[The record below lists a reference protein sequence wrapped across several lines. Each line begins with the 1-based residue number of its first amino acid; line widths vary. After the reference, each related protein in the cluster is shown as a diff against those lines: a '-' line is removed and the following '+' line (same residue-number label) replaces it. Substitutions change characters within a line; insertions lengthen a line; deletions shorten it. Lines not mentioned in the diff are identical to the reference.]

1 MSTQPTRPA
10 PTLARRGFSDTRR
23 AELLLADPAL
33 EPLTGARE
41 DLLAA
46 LARAADPDAALLG
59 LVRLLEAA
67 QPGERTRAD
76 GSALVTALIEDAGAR
91 ARIIGALGV
100 STALIDHL
108 VAHPEQWRDAV
119 AAREMDPE
127 ERTDALLAEIAEP
140 AGLEPQDALRVAY
153 RRQLLGIAVRD
164 VTSANPVEGL
174 PETAAAL
181 ADLAGSALEGAVRI
195 AIDEQGEAGQT
206 CRFAVIGMGKAGGR
220 ELNYISD
227 VDVIFVAE
235 PAPGA
240 DEDDALDVAMKIA
253 TRMMHAC
260 SDATA
265 HGSLWPVDA
274 ALRPEG
280 KQGPLVRTVASHRA
294 YYERWAKTWEF
305 QALLKSRH
313 LAGDA
318 ALGAE
323 YLDAVRPF
331 VWEAASREA
340 FVDDVQT
347 MRRRVEEHIPSAEAA
362 RQLKLGPGGL
372 RDVEFSVQLLQLVHG
387 RTDETLRSGTTL
399 DALAALSKGGY
410 VGREDAAVLGEAYRV
425 LRTLEH
431 RIQLHRL
438 RRTHLMPTSEDD
450 LRRLGRAMRLWDQP
464 DKAVTSLRTSRAREV
479 RRLHQRLFYRP
490 LLSAVAGLSPDETRL
505 TPDAARTR
513 LSALG
518 YRDPAGAL
526 RHLEVLTEGMSRTA
540 AIQRQLLPVMLEWF
554 AEMADPDAGL
564 LAFRK
569 VSERLGTTHW
579 YLRLLRDEGRAAQI
593 LAHTLGASRFAGDLL
608 LASPEAVQMLGDT
621 DGLRPRTREDLLRRM
636 LAAARRRDD
645 AETAVAAIR
654 AIRRAEIFRIAV
666 ADLQD
671 KISLD
676 EVGQALTGLSEAT
689 IQASLEVVTRAVEAD
704 LGRDLGTDMI
714 IVGMG
719 RLGGSEMGYSSDADV
734 LYVHDPHE
742 AVEDQAAQEAALA
755 VVGELRRL
763 LGAPGSDPPLGL
775 DADLRPEGKSGPMV
789 RSLASYASYYERW
802 AQTWES
808 QALLRARVIAGSEEL
823 GERFT
828 ALIDPI
834 RWPQAGINDQQVRE
848 VRRLK
853 ARMEA
858 ERLPRG
864 ADRKAHFKL
873 GMGGLSDVEWTIQLL
888 QLQHG
893 YEHEGLRTTRTLPAL
908 AAAVEAGLVD
918 DEDARSLRE
927 AWSMGS
933 LLRNAGM
940 LFRGRPVDSV
950 PSNLR
955 EADGVGRI
963 VGMAPQSGLALAE
976 SYRRTARHARHVVGR
991 IFYAEE

>member
-1 MSTQPTRPA
+1 MTPPARPG
-10 PTLARRGFSDTRR
+10 PSISRRGFDDTRR
-23 AELLLADPAL
+23 AESLLADPAL
-33 EPLTGARE
+33 APLAEVRD
-41 DLLAA
+41 DLVAA
-46 LARAADPDAALLG
+46 LTRAADPDSALLG
-59 LVRLLEAA
+59 LVRVVEAA
-67 QPGERTRAD
+67 GDEVE
-76 GSALVTALIEDAGAR
+76 ALLAALRDDAAAR
-91 ARIIGALGV
+91 ARIIGAMGV
-100 STALIDHL
+100 STALVDHL

-119 AAREMDPE
+119 DAREMTPE
-127 ERTDALLAEIAEP
+127 ERTEALLAEIA
-140 AGLEPQDALRVAY
+140 GVGDLEPQDALRVGY
-153 RRQLLGIAVRD
+153 RRQLLGIAARD
-164 VTSANPVEGL
+164 TTAEDPVEFL
-174 PETAAAL
+174 PQVGRAL

-195 AIDEQGEAGQT
+195 AIDELGDEGQT

-220 ELNYISD
+220 ELNYVSD

-235 PAPGA
+235 PVEGA
-240 DEDDALDVAMKIA
+240 DEAAALDVATRVA

-265 HGSLWPVDA
+265 HGSLWPVDP

-305 QALLKSRH
+305 QALLKARH

-318 ALGAE
+318 TLGAE
-323 YLDAVRPF
+323 YLAAVRPM
-331 VWEAASREA
+331 VWEAASRED
-340 FVDDVQT
+340 FVDDVQA
-347 MRRRVEEHIPSAEAA
+347 MRRRVEEHIPAAEAS

-387 RTDETLRSGTTL
+387 RTDESLHSGTTL
-399 DALAALSKGGY
+399 DALAALSAGGY
-410 VGREDAAVLGEAYRV
+410 VGRADTAVLADAYKV

-438 RRTHLMPTSEDD
+438 RRTHLMPTAEAD
-450 LRRLGRAMRLWDQP
+450 LRRLGRALHLWDQP
-464 DKAVTSLRTSRAREV
+464 DKQVVRLRTEHSREV

-490 LLSAVAGLSPDETRL
+490 LLSAVAKLSPDEARL
-505 TPDAARTR
+505 TPDAARAR

-526 RHLEVLTEGMSRTA
+526 RHLEALTDGVNRTA

-569 VSERLGTTHW
+569 VSEELGTTHW
-579 YLRLLRDEGRAAQI
+579 YLRLLRDEGEAAQI

-608 LASPEAVQMLGDT
+608 LASPEAVQMLGDP
-621 DGLRPRTREDLLRRM
+621 DGLRPREREEILKRM
-636 LAAARRRDD
+636 RAAASRRDEAD
-645 AETAVAAIR
+645 AAVASIR
-654 AIRRAEIFRIAV
+654 AIRRAEIFRVAV
-666 ADLQD
+666 ADLQGR
-671 KISLD
+671 INL
-676 EVGQALTGLSEAT
+676 EQVGDALTDISEAV
-689 IQASLEVVTRAVEAD
+689 IQASLEVVVRAVEAD
-704 LGRDLGTDMI
+704 RGAPVGTDLL

-734 LYVHDPHE
+734 LYVHEPHE
-742 AVEDQAAQEAALA
+742 GTDDQAAQEAALA

-789 RSLASYASYYERW
+789 RSLASYATYYERW
-802 AQTWES
+802 SETWEA
-808 QALLRARVIAGSEEL
+808 QALLRARPVAGDPGL

-834 RWPQAGINDQQVRE
+834 RWPAEGLDATQVRE

-873 GMGGLSDVEWTIQLL
+873 GMGGLSDVEWTVQLL
-888 QLQHG
+888 QLQHAHD
-893 YEHEGLRTTRTLPAL
+893 HEELRTTRTLPAL
-908 AAAVEAGLVD
+908 GAAVEVGLVGG
-918 DEDARSLRE
+918 EDAVVLRE
-927 AWSMGS
+927 AWSMAS

-976 SYRRTARHARHVVGR
+976 SYRRTARHARQVVDR
-991 IFYAEE
+991 IFYGEV

>member
-1 MSTQPTRPA
+1 MTPPARPG
-10 PTLARRGFSDTRR
+10 PSISRRGFDDARR
-23 AELLLADPAL
+23 AESLLADPAL
-33 EPLTGARE
+33 APLAEVRD
-41 DLLAA
+41 DLVAA
-46 LARAADPDAALLG
+46 LTRAADPDSALLG
-59 LVRLLEAA
+59 LVRVVEAA
-67 QPGERTRAD
+67 GEEVE
-76 GSALVTALIEDAGAR
+76 ALLAALRDDAAAR
-91 ARIIGALGV
+91 ARIIGAMGV
-100 STALIDHL
+100 STALVDHL

-119 AAREMDPE
+119 DAREMTPE
-127 ERTDALLAEIAEP
+127 ERTEALLAEIADP
-140 AGLEPQDALRVAY
+140 GDLEPQDALRVGY
-153 RRQLLGIAVRD
+153 RRQLLGIAARD
-164 VTSANPVEGL
+164 TTAEDPVEFL
-174 PETAAAL
+174 PQVGRAL

-195 AIDEQGEAGQT
+195 AIDELGDEGQT

-220 ELNYISD
+220 ELNYVSD

-235 PAPGA
+235 PVEGA
-240 DEDDALDVAMKIA
+240 DEAAALDVATRVA

-265 HGSLWPVDA
+265 HGSLWPVDP

-305 QALLKSRH
+305 QALLKARH

-318 ALGAE
+318 TLGAE
-323 YLDAVRPF
+323 YLAAVQPM
-331 VWEAASREA
+331 VWEAASRED
-340 FVDDVQT
+340 FVDDVQA
-347 MRRRVEEHIPSAEAA
+347 MRRRVEEHIPAAEAS

-387 RTDETLRSGTTL
+387 RTDESLHSGTTL
-399 DALAALSKGGY
+399 DALAALSAGGY
-410 VGREDAAVLGEAYRV
+410 VGRADTAVLADAYKV

-438 RRTHLMPTSEDD
+438 RRTHLMPTAEAD
-450 LRRLGRAMRLWDQP
+450 LRRLGRALHLWDQP
-464 DKAVTSLRTSRAREV
+464 DKQVVQLRTEHSREV

-490 LLSAVAGLSPDETRL
+490 LLSAVAKLSPDEARL
-505 TPDAARTR
+505 TPDAARAR

-526 RHLEVLTEGMSRTA
+526 RHLEALTDGVNRSA

-569 VSERLGTTHW
+569 VSEELGTTHW
-579 YLRLLRDEGRAAQI
+579 YLRLLRDEGEAAQI

-608 LASPEAVQMLGDT
+608 LASPEAVQMLGDP
-621 DGLRPRTREDLLRRM
+621 DGLRPREREEILKRM
-636 LAAARRRDD
+636 RAAASRRDEAD
-645 AETAVAAIR
+645 AAVASIR
-654 AIRRAEIFRIAV
+654 AIRRAEIFRVAV
-666 ADLQD
+666 ADLQGR
-671 KISLD
+671 INL
-676 EVGQALTGLSEAT
+676 EQVGDALTDISEAV
-689 IQASLEVVTRAVEAD
+689 IQASLEVVVRAVEAD
-704 LGRDLGTDMI
+704 RGAPVGTDLL

-734 LYVHDPHE
+734 LYVHEPHE
-742 AVEDQAAQEAALA
+742 GTDDQAAQEAALA

-789 RSLASYASYYERW
+789 RSLASYATYYERW
-802 AQTWES
+802 SETWEA
-808 QALLRARVIAGSEEL
+808 QALLRARPVAGDPGL

-834 RWPQAGINDQQVRE
+834 RWPAEGLDATQVRE

-873 GMGGLSDVEWTIQLL
+873 GMGGLSDVEWTVQLL
-888 QLQHG
+888 QLQHAHD
-893 YEHEGLRTTRTLPAL
+893 HEELRTTRTLPAL
-908 AAAVEAGLVD
+908 GAAVEVGLVGG
-918 DEDARSLRE
+918 EDAVVLRE
-927 AWSMGS
+927 AWSMAS

-976 SYRRTARHARHVVGR
+976 SYRRTARHARQVVDR
-991 IFYAEE
+991 IFYGEV

>member
-1 MSTQPTRPA
+1 MSTPARPGRV
-10 PTLARRGFSDTRR
+10 LARRGFSDTRR
-23 AELLLADPAL
+23 AESLLADPAL
-33 EPLTGARE
+33 EPLLDARE
-41 DLLAA
+41 ELLAA
-46 LARAADPDAALLG
+46 LARTADPDQALLA

-67 QPGERTRAD
+67 AAEREDLVA
-76 GSALVTALIEDAGAR
+76 ALSTDERAR
-91 ARIIGALGV
+91 ARVLGALGA
-100 STALIDHL
+100 STALVDHL
-108 VAHPEQWRDAV
+108 VAHPGQWRDA
-119 AAREMDPE
+119 ATAREMSPE
-127 ERTDALLAEIAEP
+127 ERTEALLAEIAEP
-140 AGLEPQDALRVAY
+140 GGLEPQDALRVGY

-164 VTSANPVEGL
+164 ITSEDPVAGL
-174 PETAAAL
+174 PATAREI

-195 AIDEQGEAGQT
+195 AVDELGEAGRS

-235 PAPGA
+235 PVEGA
-240 DEDDALDVAMKIA
+240 DEAAALEVAARIA

-260 SDATA
+260 ADATA

-280 KQGPLVRTVASHRA
+280 KQGPLVRTVGSHRA

-305 QALLKSRH
+305 QALLKARH

-323 YLDAVRPF
+323 YLDAVRPL
-331 VWEAASREA
+331 VWDAASRDD
-340 FVDDVQT
+340 FVDDVQA
-347 MRRRVEEHIPSAEAA
+347 MRRRVEDHIPAAEAA

-387 RTDETLRSGTTL
+387 RTDEGLRSGTTL
-399 DALAALSKGGY
+399 DALDALSKGGY
-410 VGREDAAVLGEAYRV
+410 IGRADAAVLGEAYRV

-431 RIQLHRL
+431 RIQLYRL
-438 RRTHLMPTSEDD
+438 RRTHLMPTSDED
-450 LRRLGRAMRLWDQP
+450 LRRLGRALRLWDQP
-464 DKAVTSLRTSRAREV
+464 EKQVVALRTGHSRDV

-490 LLSAVAGLSPDETRL
+490 LLSAVARLSPDEASL
-505 TPDAARTR
+505 TPDAARER

-526 RHLEVLTEGMSRTA
+526 RHLQVLTDGMSRTA

-569 VSERLGTTHW
+569 VSEELGTTHW
-579 YLRLLRDEGRAAQI
+579 YLRLLRDEGQAAQT

-608 LASPEAVQMLGDT
+608 LASPEAVQMLGDA
-621 DGLRPRTREDLLRRM
+621 DGLRPRAREDLLRRM
-636 LAAARRRDD
+636 RAAAGRRDD
-645 AETAVAAIR
+645 PDAAVAAIR

-671 KISLD
+671 TVSL
-676 EVGQALTGLSEAT
+676 EQVGDALTEVSEAT
-689 IQASLEVVTRAVEAD
+689 VQASLEVVVRAVEAQR
-704 LGRDLGTDMI
+704 GQELGTRML

-719 RLGGSEMGYSSDADV
+719 RLGGCEMGYSSDADV
-734 LYVHDPHE
+734 LYVHDPRE
-742 AVEDQAAQEAALA
+742 GADDQQAQEAALA
-755 VVGELRRL
+755 VVTELRRL
-763 LGAPGSDPPLGL
+763 LGAAGSDPPLGL

-789 RSLASYASYYERW
+789 RSLASYASYYARW
-802 AQTWES
+802 SQTWEA
-808 QALLRARVIAGSEEL
+808 QALLRARPVAGDPDL

-834 RWPQAGINDQQVRE
+834 RWPQGGLDPEQVRE

-873 GMGGLSDVEWTIQLL
+873 GLGGLSDVEWTVQLL
-888 QLQHG
+888 QLEHG
-893 YEHEGLRTTRTLPAL
+893 HEHEGLRTTRTLPAL
-908 AAAVEAGLVD
+908 DALVQAGHVD
-918 DEDARSLRE
+918 GEDASVLRE
-927 AWSMGS
+927 AWSMAS

-940 LFRGRPVDSV
+940 LFRGRAVDSV

-976 SYRRTARHARHVVGR
+976 SYRRTARHARQVFER
-991 IFYAEE
+991 LFYGEE

>member
-1 MSTQPTRPA
+1 MTPPARPG
-10 PTLARRGFSDTRR
+10 PSISRRGFDDTRR
-23 AELLLADPAL
+23 AESLLADPAL
-33 EPLTGARE
+33 APLAEVRD
-41 DLLAA
+41 DLVAA
-46 LARAADPDAALLG
+46 LTRAADPDSALLG
-59 LVRLLEAA
+59 LVRVVEAA
-67 QPGERTRAD
+67 GDEVE
-76 GSALVTALIEDAGAR
+76 ALLAALRDDAAAR
-91 ARIIGALGV
+91 ARIIGAMGV
-100 STALIDHL
+100 STALVDHL

-119 AAREMDPE
+119 DAREMTPE
-127 ERTDALLAEIAEP
+127 ERTEALLAEIADP
-140 AGLEPQDALRVAY
+140 GDLEPQDALRVGY
-153 RRQLLGIAVRD
+153 RRQLLGIAARD
-164 VTSANPVEGL
+164 TTAEDPVEFL
-174 PETAAAL
+174 PQVGRAL

-195 AIDEQGEAGQT
+195 AIDELGDEGQT

-220 ELNYISD
+220 ELNYVSD

-235 PAPGA
+235 PVEGA
-240 DEDDALDVAMKIA
+240 DEAAALDVATRVA

-265 HGSLWPVDA
+265 HGSLWPVDP

-305 QALLKSRH
+305 QALLKARH

-318 ALGAE
+318 TLGAE
-323 YLDAVRPF
+323 YLAALRPM
-331 VWEAASREA
+331 VWEAASRED
-340 FVDDVQT
+340 FVDDVQA
-347 MRRRVEEHIPSAEAA
+347 MRRRVEEHIPAAEAS

-387 RTDETLRSGTTL
+387 RTDESLHSGTTL
-399 DALAALSKGGY
+399 DALAALSAGGY
-410 VGREDAAVLGEAYRV
+410 VGRADTAVLADAYKV

-438 RRTHLMPTSEDD
+438 RRTHLMPTAEAD
-450 LRRLGRAMRLWDQP
+450 LRRLGRALHLWDQP
-464 DKAVTSLRTSRAREV
+464 DKQVVRLRTEHSREV

-490 LLSAVAGLSPDETRL
+490 LLSAVAKLSPDEARL
-505 TPDAARTR
+505 TPDAARAR

-526 RHLEVLTEGMSRTA
+526 RHLEALTDGVNRTA

-569 VSERLGTTHW
+569 VSEELGTTHW
-579 YLRLLRDEGRAAQI
+579 YLRLLRDEGEAAQI

-608 LASPEAVQMLGDT
+608 LSSPEAVQMLGDA
-621 DGLRPRTREDLLRRM
+621 DGLRPREREEILKRM
-636 LAAARRRDD
+636 RAAASRRDEAD
-645 AETAVAAIR
+645 AAVASIR
-654 AIRRAEIFRIAV
+654 AIRRAEIFRVAV
-666 ADLQD
+666 ADLQGR
-671 KISLD
+671 INL
-676 EVGQALTGLSEAT
+676 EQVGDALTDISEAV
-689 IQASLEVVTRAVEAD
+689 IQASLEVVVRAVEAD
-704 LGRDLGTDMI
+704 RGAPVGTDLL

-734 LYVHDPHE
+734 LYVHEPHE
-742 AVEDQAAQEAALA
+742 GTDDQAAQEAALA

-789 RSLASYASYYERW
+789 RSLASYATYYERW
-802 AQTWES
+802 SETWEA
-808 QALLRARVIAGSEEL
+808 QALLRARPVAGDPGL

-834 RWPQAGINDQQVRE
+834 RWPAEGLDATQVRE

-873 GMGGLSDVEWTIQLL
+873 GMGGLSDVEWTVQLL
-888 QLQHG
+888 QLQHAHD
-893 YEHEGLRTTRTLPAL
+893 HEELRTTRTLPAL
-908 AAAVEAGLVD
+908 GAAVEVGLVGG
-918 DEDARSLRE
+918 EDAVVLRE
-927 AWSMGS
+927 AWSMAS

-976 SYRRTARHARHVVGR
+976 SYRRTARHARQVVDR
-991 IFYAEE
+991 IFYGEV

>member
-1 MSTQPTRPA
+1 MSTSPQRTGP
-10 PTLARRGFSDTRR
+10 LARRGFSDTRR
-23 AELLLADPAL
+23 AQALLDEPVLDPL
-33 EPLTGARE
+33 GDRS
-41 DLLAA
+41 DLVAA

-59 LVRLLEAA
+59 LVRVLESAGDGAEDLL
-67 QPGERTRAD
+67 
-76 GSALVTALIEDAGAR
+76 TALRTDER
-91 ARIIGALGV
+91 ARERVIGVLGI

-119 AAREMDPE
+119 EASAMTPE
-127 ERTDALLAEIAEP
+127 ERTEALLAEVAAAE
-140 AGLEPQDALRVAY
+140 GLEPQDAMRVGY
-153 RRQLLGIAVRD
+153 RRQLLGIAACD
-164 VTSANPVEGL
+164 ITAEDPVEDL
-174 PETAAAL
+174 PITAMAL
-181 ADLAGSALEGAVRI
+181 ADLAGSALELAVKI
-195 AIDEQGEAGQT
+195 AVDELEEAGRS

-235 PAPGA
+235 PVEGVDEA
-240 DEDDALDVAMKIA
+240 DAIEVATKIA
-253 TRMMHAC
+253 TRVMHVCAD
-260 SDATA
+260 STA

-280 KQGPLVRTVASHRA
+280 KQGPLVRTVASHRT

-305 QALLKSRH
+305 QALLKARH

-318 ALGAE
+318 TLGAE
-323 YLDAVRPF
+323 YLAAVQPL
-331 VWEAASREA
+331 VWEAASRDD
-340 FVDDVQT
+340 FVDDVQA
-347 MRRRVEEHIPSAEAA
+347 MRRRVEDHIPASEAA

-372 RDVEFSVQLLQLVHG
+372 RDVEFSAQLLQLVHG
-387 RTDETLRSGTTL
+387 RTDETLHSGTTL
-399 DALAALSKGGY
+399 DALAALSAGGY
-410 VGREDAAVLGEAYRV
+410 VGREDAAVLSSAYRV

-438 RRTHLMPTSEDD
+438 RRTHLMPISEAD
-450 LRRLGRAMRLWDQP
+450 LRRLGRSMRLWDQP
-464 DKAVTSLRTSRAREV
+464 EVQVAKLRTTHAREV

-490 LLSAVAGLSPDETRL
+490 LLSAVAKLSPDEASL
-505 TPDAARTR
+505 TPEAARAR
-513 LSALG
+513 LAALG

-526 RHLEVLTEGMSRTA
+526 RHLQVLTEGVSRRA
-540 AIQRQLLPVMLEWF
+540 AIQKQLLPVMLEWF

-569 VSERLGTTHW
+569 VSDELGSTHW
-579 YLRLLRDEGRAAQI
+579 YLRLLRDEGRAAQV
-593 LAHTLGASRFAGDLL
+593 LAHTLGASRFAGALL

-621 DGLRPRTREDLLRRM
+621 DGLRPRTREEMLRRM
-636 LAAARRRDD
+636 RSAAGRRDTPE
-645 AETAVAAIR
+645 AAVASIR
-654 AIRRAEIFRIAV
+654 AIRRAEIFRVAV

-671 KISLD
+671 KVDLES
-676 EVGQALTGLSEAT
+676 VGLALTEVSEAT
-689 IQASLEVVTRAVEAD
+689 IQAALEVTIEHVEQQR
-704 LGRDLGTDMI
+704 GGPLGTEVV

-719 RLGGSEMGYSSDADV
+719 RLGGSEVGYSSDADV

-742 AVEDQAAQEAALA
+742 GVEEQVAQEAALS
-755 VVGELRRL
+755 VVTELRRL
-763 LGAPGSDPPLGL
+763 LGGAGSDPPLGL

-789 RSLASYASYYERW
+789 RSLDSYAAYYERW
-802 AQTWES
+802 SQTWEA
-808 QALLRARVIAGSEEL
+808 QALLRARVVAGDEGL
-823 GERFT
+823 AERFT

-834 RWPQAGINDQQVRE
+834 RWPEGGLDIQAVRE

-864 ADRKAHFKL
+864 ADRRAHFKL
-873 GMGGLSDVEWTIQLL
+873 GMGGLSDVEWSIQLI
-888 QLQHG
+888 QLQHAHD
-893 YEHEGLRTTRTLPAL
+893 HEGLRTTRTLEAMT
-908 AAAVEAGLVD
+908 AAVEAGLLD
-918 DEDARSLRE
+918 AEDEEVLRE
-927 AWSMGS
+927 AWSMAS

-963 VGMAPQSGLALAE
+963 VGMEPQSGLALAE
-976 SYRRTARHARHVVGR
+976 SYRRTARHARHVVDR
-991 IFYAEE
+991 VFYGE

>member
-1 MSTQPTRPA
+1 MSPPTRPL
-10 PTLARRGFSDTRR
+10 PTLARRGFSDPRR
-23 AELLLADPAL
+23 AESLLADPAL
-33 EPLTGARE
+33 EPLADVRE
-41 DLLAA
+41 LILAA
-46 LARAADPDAALLG
+46 LAKSADPDQALLG
-59 LVRLLEAA
+59 LVRLLEVSDSDDLVAA
-67 QPGERTRAD
+67 LRTD
-76 GSALVTALIEDAGAR
+76 DAAR
-91 ARIIGALGV
+91 ARMVGGLGI
-100 STALIDHL
+100 STALVDHL

-119 AAREMDPE
+119 EAREMSPE
-127 ERTDALLAEIAEP
+127 ERTDALLGEIADH
-140 AGLEPQDALRVAY
+140 GDLEPQDALRVGY
-153 RRQLLGIAVRD
+153 RRQLLGIVARD
-164 VTSANPVEGL
+164 VTSEDPV
-174 PETAAAL
+174 AAL
-181 ADLAGSALEGAVRI
+181 PDIARAIADLAGSALEGAVRI
-195 AIDEQGEAGQT
+195 AIDELGEEGQS

-235 PAPGA
+235 PVEGV
-240 DEDDALDVAMKIA
+240 DETAALEVATKIA
-253 TRMMHAC
+253 TRTMHAC
-260 SDATA
+260 ADATA

-305 QALLKSRH
+305 QALLKGRH

-318 ALGAE
+318 GLGAE
-323 YLDAVRPF
+323 YLGAMQPM
-331 VWEAASREA
+331 VWEAASRED
-340 FVDDVQT
+340 FVDDVQA
-347 MRRRVEEHIPSAEAA
+347 MRRRVEQHIPPAEAA

-399 DALAALSKGGY
+399 DALAALSTGGY
-410 VGREDAAVLGEAYRV
+410 IGRADAAVLEEAYRI

-438 RRTHLMPTSEDD
+438 RRTHLMPTSEED
-450 LRRLGRAMRLWDQP
+450 LRRLGRSMRLWDQP
-464 DKAVTSLRTSRAREV
+464 DKQVVTLRTGHSREV

-490 LLSAVAGLSPDETRL
+490 LLSAVARLSPDEASL
-505 TPDAARTR
+505 TPDAARER

-526 RHLEVLTEGMSRTA
+526 RHLEVLMGGVSRAA
-540 AIQRQLLPVMLEWF
+540 AIQKQLLPVMLEWF

-569 VSERLGTTHW
+569 VSEALGTTHW
-579 YLRLLRDEGRAAQI
+579 YLRLLRDEGQAAQT
-593 LAHTLGASRFAGDLL
+593 LAHTLGASRFAGELL
-608 LASPEAVQMLGDT
+608 LASPEAVQMLGEG
-621 DGLRPRTREDLLRRM
+621 DGLRPRTHQELLRRM
-636 LAAARRRDD
+636 RSAAGRREDPE
-645 AETAVAAIR
+645 AAVAAIR
-654 AIRRAEIFRIAV
+654 AIRRAEIFRVAV
-666 ADLQD
+666 ADLED
-671 KISLD
+671 KLTLD
-676 EVGQALTGLSEAT
+676 EVGEALTEVSDAT
-689 IQASLEVVTRAVEAD
+689 IEVALEVVIRKIEAD
-704 LGRDLGTDMI
+704 RGAPLGTSML

-719 RLGGSEMGYSSDADV
+719 RLGGREVGYSSDADV

-742 AVEDQAAQEAALA
+742 GADEQAAQEAALA

-763 LGAPGSDPPLGL
+763 IGAAGSDPPLGL

-789 RSLASYASYYERW
+789 RSLASYTSYYARW
-802 AQTWES
+802 SQTWEA
-808 QALLRARVIAGSEEL
+808 QALLRARPVAGDPDL
-823 GERFT
+823 AERFT

-834 RWPQAGINDQQVRE
+834 RWSSTGLDPQQVRE

-864 ADRKAHFKL
+864 ADRRAHFKL

-888 QLQHG
+888 QM
-893 YEHEGLRTTRTLPAL
+893 EHAHEHADLRTTRTLPAL
-908 AAAVEAGLVD
+908 AAAVELGLVD
-918 DEDARSLRE
+918 VEDATVLRE
-927 AWSMGS
+927 AWSMAS

-963 VGMAPQSGLALAE
+963 VGMEPRSGLALAE
-976 SYRRTARHARHVVGR
+976 SYRRTARRARHVVDR
-991 IFYAEE
+991 IFYGEA

>member
-1 MSTQPTRPA
+1 MTPPARPG
-10 PTLARRGFSDTRR
+10 PSISRRGFDDTRR
-23 AELLLADPAL
+23 AESLLADPAL
-33 EPLTGARE
+33 APLAEVRD
-41 DLLAA
+41 DLVAA
-46 LARAADPDAALLG
+46 LTRAADPDSALLG
-59 LVRLLEAA
+59 LVRVVEAA
-67 QPGERTRAD
+67 GDEVE
-76 GSALVTALIEDAGAR
+76 ALLAALRDDAAAR
-91 ARIIGALGV
+91 ARIIGAMGV
-100 STALIDHL
+100 STALVDHL

-119 AAREMDPE
+119 DAREMTPE
-127 ERTDALLAEIAEP
+127 ERTEALLAEIADP
-140 AGLEPQDALRVAY
+140 GDLEPQDALRVGY
-153 RRQLLGIAVRD
+153 RRQLLGIAARD
-164 VTSANPVEGL
+164 TTAEDPVEFL
-174 PETAAAL
+174 PQVGRAL

-195 AIDEQGEAGQT
+195 AIDELGDEGQT

-220 ELNYISD
+220 ELNYVSD

-235 PAPGA
+235 PVEGA
-240 DEDDALDVAMKIA
+240 DEAAALDVATRVA

-265 HGSLWPVDA
+265 HGSLWPVDP

-305 QALLKSRH
+305 QALLKARH

-318 ALGAE
+318 TLGAE
-323 YLDAVRPF
+323 YLAAVRPM
-331 VWEAASREA
+331 VWEAASRED
-340 FVDDVQT
+340 FVDDVQA
-347 MRRRVEEHIPSAEAA
+347 MRRRVEEHIPAAEAS

-387 RTDETLRSGTTL
+387 RTDESLHSGTTL
-399 DALAALSKGGY
+399 DALAALSAGGY
-410 VGREDAAVLGEAYRV
+410 VGRADTAVLADAYKV

-438 RRTHLMPTSEDD
+438 RRTHLMPTAEAD
-450 LRRLGRAMRLWDQP
+450 LRRLGRALHLWDQP
-464 DKAVTSLRTSRAREV
+464 DKQVVRLRTEHSREV

-490 LLSAVAGLSPDETRL
+490 LLSAVAKLSPDEARL
-505 TPDAARTR
+505 TPDAARAR

-526 RHLEVLTEGMSRTA
+526 RHLEALTDGVNRTA

-569 VSERLGTTHW
+569 VSEELGTTHW
-579 YLRLLRDEGRAAQI
+579 YLRLLRDEGEAAQI

-608 LASPEAVQMLGDT
+608 LASPEAVQMLGDP
-621 DGLRPRTREDLLRRM
+621 DGLRPREREEILKRM
-636 LAAARRRDD
+636 RAAASRRDEAD
-645 AETAVAAIR
+645 AAVASIR
-654 AIRRAEIFRIAV
+654 AIRRAEIFRVAV
-666 ADLQD
+666 ADLQGR
-671 KISLD
+671 INL
-676 EVGQALTGLSEAT
+676 EQVGDALTDISEAV
-689 IQASLEVVTRAVEAD
+689 IQASLEVVVRAVEAD
-704 LGRDLGTDMI
+704 RGAPVGTDLL

-734 LYVHDPHE
+734 LYVHEPHE
-742 AVEDQAAQEAALA
+742 GTDDQAAQEAALA

-789 RSLASYASYYERW
+789 RSLASYATYYERW
-802 AQTWES
+802 SETWEA
-808 QALLRARVIAGSEEL
+808 QALLRARPVAGDPGL

-834 RWPQAGINDQQVRE
+834 RWPAEGLDATQVRE

-873 GMGGLSDVEWTIQLL
+873 GMGGLSDVEWTVQLL
-888 QLQHG
+888 QL
-893 YEHEGLRTTRTLPAL
+893 EHAHDHEELRTTRTLPAL
-908 AAAVEAGLVD
+908 GAAVEAGLVGG
-918 DEDARSLRE
+918 EDAVVLRE
-927 AWSMGS
+927 AWSMAS

-976 SYRRTARHARHVVGR
+976 SYRRTARHARQVVDR
-991 IFYAEE
+991 IFYGEV

>member
-1 MSTQPTRPA
+1 MTPPARPG
-10 PTLARRGFSDTRR
+10 PSISRRGFDDTRR
-23 AELLLADPAL
+23 AESLLADPAL
-33 EPLTGARE
+33 APLAEVRD
-41 DLLAA
+41 DLVAA
-46 LARAADPDAALLG
+46 LTRAADPDSALLG
-59 LVRLLEAA
+59 LVRVVEAA
-67 QPGERTRAD
+67 GEEVE
-76 GSALVTALIEDAGAR
+76 ALLAALRDDAAAR
-91 ARIIGALGV
+91 ARIIGAMGV
-100 STALIDHL
+100 STALVDHL

-119 AAREMDPE
+119 DAREMTPE
-127 ERTDALLAEIAEP
+127 ERTEALLVEIADP
-140 AGLEPQDALRVAY
+140 GDLEPQDALRVGY
-153 RRQLLGIAVRD
+153 RRQLLGIAARD
-164 VTSANPVEGL
+164 TTADDPVEFL
-174 PETAAAL
+174 PQVGRAL

-195 AIDEQGEAGQT
+195 AIDELGDEGQT

-220 ELNYISD
+220 ELNYVSD

-235 PAPGA
+235 PVEGA
-240 DEDDALDVAMKIA
+240 DEAAALDVATRVA

-265 HGSLWPVDA
+265 HGSLWPVDP

-305 QALLKSRH
+305 QALLKARH

-318 ALGAE
+318 TLGAE
-323 YLDAVRPF
+323 YLAAVQPM
-331 VWEAASREA
+331 VWEAASRED
-340 FVDDVQT
+340 FVDDVQA
-347 MRRRVEEHIPSAEAA
+347 MRRRVEEHIPAAEAS

-387 RTDETLRSGTTL
+387 RTDESLHSGTTL
-399 DALAALSKGGY
+399 DALAALSAGGY
-410 VGREDAAVLGEAYRV
+410 VGRADTAVLADAYKV

-438 RRTHLMPTSEDD
+438 RRTHLMPTAEAD
-450 LRRLGRAMRLWDQP
+450 LRRLGRALHLWDQP
-464 DKAVTSLRTSRAREV
+464 DKQVVQLRTEHSREV

-490 LLSAVAGLSPDETRL
+490 LLSAVAKLSPDEARL
-505 TPDAARTR
+505 TPDAARAR

-526 RHLEVLTEGMSRTA
+526 RHLEALTDGVNRTA

-569 VSERLGTTHW
+569 VSEELGTTHW
-579 YLRLLRDEGRAAQI
+579 YLRLLRDEGEAAQI

-608 LASPEAVQMLGDT
+608 LASPEAVQMLGDP
-621 DGLRPRTREDLLRRM
+621 DGLRPREREEILKRM
-636 LAAARRRDD
+636 RAAASRRDEAD
-645 AETAVAAIR
+645 AAVASIR
-654 AIRRAEIFRIAV
+654 AIRRAEIFRVAV
-666 ADLQD
+666 ADLQGR
-671 KISLD
+671 INL
-676 EVGQALTGLSEAT
+676 EQVGDALTDISEAV
-689 IQASLEVVTRAVEAD
+689 IQASLEVVVRAVEAD
-704 LGRDLGTDMI
+704 RGAPVGTDLL

-734 LYVHDPHE
+734 LYVHEPHE
-742 AVEDQAAQEAALA
+742 GTDDQAAQEAALA

-789 RSLASYASYYERW
+789 RSLASYATYYERW
-802 AQTWES
+802 SETWEA
-808 QALLRARVIAGSEEL
+808 QALLRARPVAGDPGL

-834 RWPQAGINDQQVRE
+834 RWPAEGLDATQVRE

-873 GMGGLSDVEWTIQLL
+873 GMGGLSDVEWTVQLL
-888 QLQHG
+888 QLQHAHD
-893 YEHEGLRTTRTLPAL
+893 HEELRTTRTLPAL
-908 AAAVEAGLVD
+908 GAAVEVGLVGG
-918 DEDARSLRE
+918 EDAVVLRE
-927 AWSMGS
+927 AWSMAS

-976 SYRRTARHARHVVGR
+976 SYRRTARHARQVVDR
-991 IFYAEE
+991 IFYGEV

>member
-1 MSTQPTRPA
+1 MTPPARPG
-10 PTLARRGFSDTRR
+10 PSISRRGFDDARR
-23 AELLLADPAL
+23 AESLLADPAL
-33 EPLTGARE
+33 APLAEVRD
-41 DLLAA
+41 DLVAA
-46 LARAADPDAALLG
+46 LTRAADPDSALLG
-59 LVRLLEAA
+59 LVRVVEAA
-67 QPGERTRAD
+67 GDEVE
-76 GSALVTALIEDAGAR
+76 ALLAALRDDAAAR
-91 ARIIGALGV
+91 ARIIGAMGV
-100 STALIDHL
+100 STALVDHL

-119 AAREMDPE
+119 DAREMTPE
-127 ERTDALLAEIAEP
+127 ERTEALLAEIADP
-140 AGLEPQDALRVAY
+140 GDLEPQDALRVGY
-153 RRQLLGIAVRD
+153 RRQLLGIAARD
-164 VTSANPVEGL
+164 TTAEDPVEFL
-174 PETAAAL
+174 PQVGRAL

-195 AIDEQGEAGQT
+195 AIDELGDEGQT

-220 ELNYISD
+220 ELNYVSD

-235 PAPGA
+235 PVEGA
-240 DEDDALDVAMKIA
+240 DEAAALDVATRVA

-265 HGSLWPVDA
+265 HGSLWPVDP

-305 QALLKSRH
+305 QALLKARH

-318 ALGAE
+318 TLGAE
-323 YLDAVRPF
+323 YLAAVQPM
-331 VWEAASREA
+331 VWEAASRED
-340 FVDDVQT
+340 FVDDVQA
-347 MRRRVEEHIPSAEAA
+347 MRRRVEEHIPAAEAS

-387 RTDETLRSGTTL
+387 RTDESLHSGTTL
-399 DALAALSKGGY
+399 DALAALSAGGY
-410 VGREDAAVLGEAYRV
+410 VGRADTAVLADAYKV

-438 RRTHLMPTSEDD
+438 RRTHLMPTAEAD
-450 LRRLGRAMRLWDQP
+450 LRRLGRALHLWDQP
-464 DKAVTSLRTSRAREV
+464 DKQVVQLRTEHSREV

-490 LLSAVAGLSPDETRL
+490 LLSAVAKLSPDEARL
-505 TPDAARTR
+505 TPDAARAR

-526 RHLEVLTEGMSRTA
+526 RHLEALTDGVNRTA

-569 VSERLGTTHW
+569 VSEELGTTHW
-579 YLRLLRDEGRAAQI
+579 YLRLLRDEGEAAQI

-608 LASPEAVQMLGDT
+608 LASPEAVQMLGDP
-621 DGLRPRTREDLLRRM
+621 DGLRPREREEILKRM
-636 LAAARRRDD
+636 RAAASRRDEAD
-645 AETAVAAIR
+645 AAVASIR
-654 AIRRAEIFRIAV
+654 AIRRAEIFRVAV
-666 ADLQD
+666 ADLQGR
-671 KISLD
+671 INL
-676 EVGQALTGLSEAT
+676 EQVGDALTDISEAV
-689 IQASLEVVTRAVEAD
+689 IQASLEVVVRAVEAD
-704 LGRDLGTDMI
+704 RGAPVGTDLL

-734 LYVHDPHE
+734 LYVHEPHE
-742 AVEDQAAQEAALA
+742 GTDDQAAQEAALA

-789 RSLASYASYYERW
+789 RSLASYATYYERW
-802 AQTWES
+802 SETWEA
-808 QALLRARVIAGSEEL
+808 QALLRARPVAGDPGL

-834 RWPQAGINDQQVRE
+834 RWPAEGLDATQVRE

-873 GMGGLSDVEWTIQLL
+873 GMGGLSDVEWTVQLL
-888 QLQHG
+888 QLQHAHD
-893 YEHEGLRTTRTLPAL
+893 HEELRTTRTLPAL
-908 AAAVEAGLVD
+908 GAAVEVGLVGG
-918 DEDARSLRE
+918 EDAVVLRE
-927 AWSMGS
+927 AWSMAS

-976 SYRRTARHARHVVGR
+976 SYRRTARHARQVVDR
-991 IFYAEE
+991 IFYGEV

>member
-1 MSTQPTRPA
+1 MTPPARPG
-10 PTLARRGFSDTRR
+10 PSISRRGFDDTRR
-23 AELLLADPAL
+23 AESLLADPAL
-33 EPLTGARE
+33 APLAEVRG
-41 DLLAA
+41 DLVAA
-46 LARAADPDAALLG
+46 LTRAADPDSALLG
-59 LVRLLEAA
+59 LVRVVEAA
-67 QPGERTRAD
+67 GDEVE
-76 GSALVTALIEDAGAR
+76 ALLAALRDDAAAR
-91 ARIIGALGV
+91 ARIIGAMGV
-100 STALIDHL
+100 STALVDHL

-119 AAREMDPE
+119 DAREMTPE
-127 ERTDALLAEIAEP
+127 ERTEALLAEIADP
-140 AGLEPQDALRVAY
+140 GDLEPQDALRVGY
-153 RRQLLGIAVRD
+153 RRQLLGIAARD
-164 VTSANPVEGL
+164 TTAEDPVEFL
-174 PETAAAL
+174 PQVGRAL

-195 AIDEQGEAGQT
+195 AIDELGDEGQT

-220 ELNYISD
+220 ELNYVSD

-235 PAPGA
+235 PVEGA
-240 DEDDALDVAMKIA
+240 DEAAALDVATRVA

-265 HGSLWPVDA
+265 HGSLWPVDP

-305 QALLKSRH
+305 QALLKARH

-318 ALGAE
+318 TLGAE
-323 YLDAVRPF
+323 YLAAVQPM
-331 VWEAASREA
+331 VWEAASRED
-340 FVDDVQT
+340 FVDDVQA
-347 MRRRVEEHIPSAEAA
+347 MRRRVEEHIPAAEAS

-387 RTDETLRSGTTL
+387 RTDESLHSGTTL
-399 DALAALSKGGY
+399 DALAALSAGGY
-410 VGREDAAVLGEAYRV
+410 VGRADTAVLADAYKV

-438 RRTHLMPTSEDD
+438 RRTHLMPTAEAD
-450 LRRLGRAMRLWDQP
+450 LRRLGRALHLWDQP
-464 DKAVTSLRTSRAREV
+464 DKQVVQLRTEHSREV

-490 LLSAVAGLSPDETRL
+490 LLSAVAKLSPDEARL
-505 TPDAARTR
+505 TPDAARAR

-526 RHLEVLTEGMSRTA
+526 RHLEVLTDGVNRTA

-564 LAFRK
+564 LAFLK
-569 VSERLGTTHW
+569 VSEELGTTHW
-579 YLRLLRDEGRAAQI
+579 YLRLLRDEGEAAQI

-608 LASPEAVQMLGDT
+608 LASPEAVQMLGDP
-621 DGLRPRTREDLLRRM
+621 DGLRPREREEILKRM
-636 LAAARRRDD
+636 RAAASRRDEAD
-645 AETAVAAIR
+645 AAVASIR
-654 AIRRAEIFRIAV
+654 AIRRAEIFRVAV
-666 ADLQD
+666 ADLQGR
-671 KISLD
+671 INL
-676 EVGQALTGLSEAT
+676 EQVGDALTDISEAV
-689 IQASLEVVTRAVEAD
+689 IQASLEVVVRAVEAD
-704 LGRDLGTDMI
+704 RGAPVGTDLL

-734 LYVHDPHE
+734 LYVHEPHE
-742 AVEDQAAQEAALA
+742 GTDDQAAQEAALA

-789 RSLASYASYYERW
+789 RSLASYATYYERW
-802 AQTWES
+802 SETWEA
-808 QALLRARVIAGSEEL
+808 QALLRARPVAGDPGL

-834 RWPQAGINDQQVRE
+834 RWPAEGLDATQVRE

-873 GMGGLSDVEWTIQLL
+873 GMGGLSDVEWTVQLL
-888 QLQHG
+888 QLQHAHD
-893 YEHEGLRTTRTLPAL
+893 HEELRTTRTLPAL
-908 AAAVEAGLVD
+908 GAAVEVGLVGG
-918 DEDARSLRE
+918 EDAVVLRE
-927 AWSMGS
+927 AWSMAS

-976 SYRRTARHARHVVGR
+976 SYRRTARHARQVVDR
-991 IFYAEE
+991 IFYGGV

>member
-1 MSTQPTRPA
+1 MTPPARPG
-10 PTLARRGFSDTRR
+10 PSISRRGFDDTRR
-23 AELLLADPAL
+23 AESLLADPAL
-33 EPLTGARE
+33 APLAEVRD
-41 DLLAA
+41 DLVAA
-46 LARAADPDAALLG
+46 LTRAADPDSALLG
-59 LVRLLEAA
+59 LVRVVEAA
-67 QPGERTRAD
+67 GDEVE
-76 GSALVTALIEDAGAR
+76 ALLAALRDDAAAR
-91 ARIIGALGV
+91 ARIIGAMGV
-100 STALIDHL
+100 STALVDHL

-119 AAREMDPE
+119 DAREMTPE
-127 ERTDALLAEIAEP
+127 ERTEALLAEIADP
-140 AGLEPQDALRVAY
+140 GDLEPQDALRVGY
-153 RRQLLGIAVRD
+153 RRQLLGIAARD
-164 VTSANPVEGL
+164 TTAEDPVEFL
-174 PETAAAL
+174 PQVGRAL

-195 AIDEQGEAGQT
+195 AIDELGDEGQT

-220 ELNYISD
+220 ELNYVSD

-235 PAPGA
+235 PVEGA
-240 DEDDALDVAMKIA
+240 DEAAALDVATRVA

-265 HGSLWPVDA
+265 HGSLWPVDP

-305 QALLKSRH
+305 QALLKARH

-318 ALGAE
+318 TLGAE
-323 YLDAVRPF
+323 YLAAVQPM
-331 VWEAASREA
+331 VWEAASRED
-340 FVDDVQT
+340 FVDDVQA
-347 MRRRVEEHIPSAEAA
+347 MRRRVEEHIPAAEAS

-387 RTDETLRSGTTL
+387 RTDESLHSGTTL
-399 DALAALSKGGY
+399 DALAALSAGGY
-410 VGREDAAVLGEAYRV
+410 VGRADTAVLADAYKV

-438 RRTHLMPTSEDD
+438 RRTHLMPTAEAD
-450 LRRLGRAMRLWDQP
+450 LRRLGRALHLWDQP
-464 DKAVTSLRTSRAREV
+464 DKQVVQLRTEHSREV

-490 LLSAVAGLSPDETRL
+490 LLSAVAKLSPDEARL
-505 TPDAARTR
+505 TPDAARAR

-526 RHLEVLTEGMSRTA
+526 RHLEVLTDGVNRTA

-569 VSERLGTTHW
+569 VSEELGTTHW
-579 YLRLLRDEGRAAQI
+579 YLRLLRDEGEAAQI

-608 LASPEAVQMLGDT
+608 LASPEAVQMLGDA
-621 DGLRPRTREDLLRRM
+621 DGLRPREREEILKRM
-636 LAAARRRDD
+636 RAAASRRDEAD
-645 AETAVAAIR
+645 AAVASIR
-654 AIRRAEIFRIAV
+654 AIRRAEIFRVAV
-666 ADLQD
+666 ADLQGR
-671 KISLD
+671 INL
-676 EVGQALTGLSEAT
+676 EQVGDALTDISEAV
-689 IQASLEVVTRAVEAD
+689 IQASLEVVVRAVEAD
-704 LGRDLGTDMI
+704 RGAPLGTDLL

-734 LYVHDPHE
+734 LYVHEPHE
-742 AVEDQAAQEAALA
+742 GTDDQAAQEAALA

-789 RSLASYASYYERW
+789 RSLASYATYYERW
-802 AQTWES
+802 SETWEA
-808 QALLRARVIAGSEEL
+808 QALLRARPVAGDPGL

-834 RWPQAGINDQQVRE
+834 RWPAEGLDATQVRE

-873 GMGGLSDVEWTIQLL
+873 GMGGLSDVEWTVQLL
-888 QLQHG
+888 QL
-893 YEHEGLRTTRTLPAL
+893 EHAHDHEELRTTRTLPAL
-908 AAAVEAGLVD
+908 GAAVEVGLVGG
-918 DEDARSLRE
+918 EDAVVLRE
-927 AWSMGS
+927 AWSMAS

-976 SYRRTARHARHVVGR
+976 SYRRTARHARQVVDR
-991 IFYAEE
+991 IFYGEV

>member
-1 MSTQPTRPA
+1 MTPPARPG
-10 PTLARRGFSDTRR
+10 PSISRRGFDDTRR
-23 AELLLADPAL
+23 AESLLADPAL
-33 EPLTGARE
+33 APLAEVRD
-41 DLLAA
+41 DLVADLT
-46 LARAADPDAALLG
+46 RAADPDSALLG
-59 LVRLLEAA
+59 LVRVVEAA
-67 QPGERTRAD
+67 GDEAE
-76 GSALVTALIEDAGAR
+76 ALLVALRDDAAAR
-91 ARIIGALGV
+91 ARIIGAMGV
-100 STALIDHL
+100 STALVDHL

-119 AAREMDPE
+119 DAREMTPE
-127 ERTDALLAEIAEP
+127 ERTEALLAEIADP
-140 AGLEPQDALRVAY
+140 GDLEPQDALRVGY
-153 RRQLLGIAVRD
+153 RRQLLGIAARD
-164 VTSANPVEGL
+164 TTAEDPVEFL
-174 PETAAAL
+174 PQVGRAL

-195 AIDEQGEAGQT
+195 AIDELGDEGQT

-220 ELNYISD
+220 ELNYVSD

-235 PAPGA
+235 PVEGA
-240 DEDDALDVAMKIA
+240 DEAAALDVATRVA

-265 HGSLWPVDA
+265 HGSLWPVDP

-305 QALLKSRH
+305 QALLKARH

-318 ALGAE
+318 TLGAE
-323 YLDAVRPF
+323 YLAAVQPM
-331 VWEAASREA
+331 VWEAASRED
-340 FVDDVQT
+340 FVDDVQA
-347 MRRRVEEHIPSAEAA
+347 MRRRVEEHIPAAEAA

-387 RTDETLRSGTTL
+387 RTDESLHSGTTL
-399 DALAALSKGGY
+399 DALAALSAGGY
-410 VGREDAAVLGEAYRV
+410 VGRADTAVLADAYKV

-438 RRTHLMPTSEDD
+438 RRTHLMPTAEAD
-450 LRRLGRAMRLWDQP
+450 LRRLGRALHLWDQP
-464 DKAVTSLRTSRAREV
+464 DKQVVQLRTEHSREV

-490 LLSAVAGLSPDETRL
+490 LLSAVAKLSPDEARL
-505 TPDAARTR
+505 TPDAARAR

-526 RHLEVLTEGMSRTA
+526 RHLEVLTDGVNRTA

-569 VSERLGTTHW
+569 VSEELGTTHW
-579 YLRLLRDEGRAAQI
+579 YLRLLRDEGEAAQI

-608 LASPEAVQMLGDT
+608 LASPEAVQMLGDA
-621 DGLRPRTREDLLRRM
+621 DGLRPREREEILKRM
-636 LAAARRRDD
+636 RAAASRRDEAD
-645 AETAVAAIR
+645 AAVASIR
-654 AIRRAEIFRIAV
+654 AIRRAEIFRVAV
-666 ADLQD
+666 ADLQGR
-671 KISLD
+671 INL
-676 EVGQALTGLSEAT
+676 EQVGDALTDISEAV
-689 IQASLEVVTRAVEAD
+689 IQASLEVVVRAVEAD
-704 LGRDLGTDMI
+704 RGAPVGTDLL

-734 LYVHDPHE
+734 LYVHEPHE
-742 AVEDQAAQEAALA
+742 GTDDQAAQEAALA

-789 RSLASYASYYERW
+789 RSLASYATYYERW
-802 AQTWES
+802 SETWEA
-808 QALLRARVIAGSEEL
+808 QALLRARPVAGDPGL

-834 RWPQAGINDQQVRE
+834 RWPAEGLDATQVRE

-873 GMGGLSDVEWTIQLL
+873 GMGGLSDVEWTVQLL
-888 QLQHG
+888 QL
-893 YEHEGLRTTRTLPAL
+893 EHAHDHEELRTTRTLPAL
-908 AAAVEAGLVD
+908 GAAVEAGLVGG
-918 DEDARSLRE
+918 EDAVVLRE
-927 AWSMGS
+927 AWSMAS

-976 SYRRTARHARHVVGR
+976 SYRRTARHARQVVDR
-991 IFYAEE
+991 IFYGEV

>member
-1 MSTQPTRPA
+1 MTPPARPG
-10 PTLARRGFSDTRR
+10 PSISRRGFDDTRR
-23 AELLLADPAL
+23 AESLLADPAL
-33 EPLTGARE
+33 APLAEVRD
-41 DLLAA
+41 DLVAA
-46 LARAADPDAALLG
+46 LTRAADPDSALLG
-59 LVRLLEAA
+59 LVRVVEAA
-67 QPGERTRAD
+67 GDEVE
-76 GSALVTALIEDAGAR
+76 ALLAALRDDAAAR
-91 ARIIGALGV
+91 ARIIGAMGV
-100 STALIDHL
+100 STALVDHL

-119 AAREMDPE
+119 DAREMTPE
-127 ERTDALLAEIAEP
+127 ERTEALLAEIADP
-140 AGLEPQDALRVAY
+140 GDLEPQDALRVGY
-153 RRQLLGIAVRD
+153 RRQLLGIAARD
-164 VTSANPVEGL
+164 TTAEDPVEFL
-174 PETAAAL
+174 PQVGRAL

-195 AIDEQGEAGQT
+195 AIDELGDEGQT

-220 ELNYISD
+220 ELNYVSD

-235 PAPGA
+235 PVEGA
-240 DEDDALDVAMKIA
+240 DEAAALDVATRVA

-265 HGSLWPVDA
+265 HGSLWPVDP

-305 QALLKSRH
+305 QALLKARH

-318 ALGAE
+318 TLGAE
-323 YLDAVRPF
+323 YLAAVQPM
-331 VWEAASREA
+331 VWEAASRED
-340 FVDDVQT
+340 FVDDVQA
-347 MRRRVEEHIPSAEAA
+347 MRRRVEEHIPAAEAS

-387 RTDETLRSGTTL
+387 RTDESLHSGTTL
-399 DALAALSKGGY
+399 DALAALSAGGY
-410 VGREDAAVLGEAYRV
+410 VGRADTAVLADAYKV

-438 RRTHLMPTSEDD
+438 RRTHLMPTAEAD
-450 LRRLGRAMRLWDQP
+450 LRRLGRALHLWDQP
-464 DKAVTSLRTSRAREV
+464 DKQVVQLRTEHSREV

-490 LLSAVAGLSPDETRL
+490 LLSAVAKLSPDEARL
-505 TPDAARTR
+505 TPDAARAR

-526 RHLEVLTEGMSRTA
+526 RHLEALTDGVNRTA

-569 VSERLGTTHW
+569 VSEELGTTHW
-579 YLRLLRDEGRAAQI
+579 YLRLLRDEGEAAQI

-608 LASPEAVQMLGDT
+608 LASPEAVQMLGDP
-621 DGLRPRTREDLLRRM
+621 DGLRPREREEILKRM
-636 LAAARRRDD
+636 RAAASRRDEAD
-645 AETAVAAIR
+645 AAVASIR
-654 AIRRAEIFRIAV
+654 AIRRAEIFRVAV
-666 ADLQD
+666 ADLQGR
-671 KISLD
+671 INL
-676 EVGQALTGLSEAT
+676 EQVGDALTDISEAV
-689 IQASLEVVTRAVEAD
+689 IQASLEVVVRAVEAD
-704 LGRDLGTDMI
+704 RGAPVGTDLL

-734 LYVHDPHE
+734 LYVHEPHE
-742 AVEDQAAQEAALA
+742 GTDDQAAQEAALA

-789 RSLASYASYYERW
+789 RSLASYATYYERW
-802 AQTWES
+802 SETWEA
-808 QALLRARVIAGSEEL
+808 QALLRARPVAGDPGL

-834 RWPQAGINDQQVRE
+834 RWPAEGLDATQVRE

-873 GMGGLSDVEWTIQLL
+873 GMGGLSDVEWTVQLL
-888 QLQHG
+888 QLQHAHD
-893 YEHEGLRTTRTLPAL
+893 HEELRTTRTLPAL
-908 AAAVEAGLVD
+908 GAAVEVGLVGG
-918 DEDARSLRE
+918 EDAVVLRE
-927 AWSMGS
+927 AWSMAS

-976 SYRRTARHARHVVGR
+976 SYRRTARHARQVVDR
-991 IFYAEE
+991 IFYGEV

>member
-1 MSTQPTRPA
+1 MSTPARPGRV
-10 PTLARRGFSDTRR
+10 LARRGFSDTRR
-23 AELLLADPAL
+23 AESLLADPAL
-33 EPLTGARE
+33 EPLVDARE
-41 DLLAA
+41 ELLAA
-46 LARAADPDAALLG
+46 LARTADPDQALLA

-67 QPGERTRAD
+67 AAEREDLVA
-76 GSALVTALIEDAGAR
+76 ALSTDERAR
-91 ARIIGALGV
+91 ARVLGALGA
-100 STALIDHL
+100 STALVDHL
-108 VAHPEQWRDAV
+108 VAHPGQWRDA
-119 AAREMDPE
+119 ATAREMSPE
-127 ERTDALLAEIAEP
+127 ERTEALLAEIAEP
-140 AGLEPQDALRVAY
+140 GGLEPQDALRVGY

-164 VTSANPVEGL
+164 ITSEDPVAGL
-174 PETAAAL
+174 PATAREI

-195 AIDEQGEAGQT
+195 AVDELGEAGRS

-235 PAPGA
+235 PVEGA
-240 DEDDALDVAMKIA
+240 DEAAALEVAARIA

-260 SDATA
+260 ADATA

-280 KQGPLVRTVASHRA
+280 KQGPLVRTVGSHRV

-305 QALLKSRH
+305 QALLKARH

-323 YLDAVRPF
+323 YLDAVRPL
-331 VWEAASREA
+331 VWDAASRDD
-340 FVDDVQT
+340 FVDDVQA
-347 MRRRVEEHIPSAEAA
+347 MRRRVEDHIPAAEAA

-387 RTDETLRSGTTL
+387 RTDEGLRSGTTL
-399 DALAALSKGGY
+399 DALDALSKGGY
-410 VGREDAAVLGEAYRV
+410 IGRADAAVLGEAYRV

-431 RIQLHRL
+431 RIQLYRL
-438 RRTHLMPTSEDD
+438 RRTHLMPTSDED
-450 LRRLGRAMRLWDQP
+450 LRRLGRALRLWDQP
-464 DKAVTSLRTSRAREV
+464 EKQVVALRTGHSRDV

-490 LLSAVAGLSPDETRL
+490 LLSAVARLSPDEASL
-505 TPDAARTR
+505 TPDAARER

-526 RHLEVLTEGMSRTA
+526 RHLQVLTDGMSRTA

-569 VSERLGTTHW
+569 VSEELGTTHW
-579 YLRLLRDEGRAAQI
+579 YLRLLRDEGQAAQT

-608 LASPEAVQMLGDT
+608 LASPEAVQMLGDA
-621 DGLRPRTREDLLRRM
+621 DGLRPRAREDLLRRM
-636 LAAARRRDD
+636 RAAAGRRDD
-645 AETAVAAIR
+645 PDAAVAAIR

-671 KISLD
+671 TVSL
-676 EVGQALTGLSEAT
+676 EQVGDALTEVSEAT
-689 IQASLEVVTRAVEAD
+689 VQASLEVVVRAVEAQR
-704 LGRDLGTDMI
+704 GQELGTRML

-719 RLGGSEMGYSSDADV
+719 RLGGCEMGYSSDADV
-734 LYVHDPHE
+734 LYVHDPRE
-742 AVEDQAAQEAALA
+742 GADDQQAQEAALA
-755 VVGELRRL
+755 VVTELRRL
-763 LGAPGSDPPLGL
+763 LGAAGSDPPLGL

-789 RSLASYASYYERW
+789 RSLASYASYYARW
-802 AQTWES
+802 SQTWEA
-808 QALLRARVIAGSEEL
+808 QALLRARPVAGDPDL

-834 RWPQAGINDQQVRE
+834 RWPQGGLDPEQVRE

-873 GMGGLSDVEWTIQLL
+873 GLGGLSDVEWTVQLL
-888 QLQHG
+888 QLEHG
-893 YEHEGLRTTRTLPAL
+893 HEHEGLRTTRTLPAL
-908 AAAVEAGLVD
+908 DALVQAGHVD
-918 DEDARSLRE
+918 GEDASVLRE
-927 AWSMGS
+927 AWSMAS

-940 LFRGRPVDSV
+940 LFRGRAVDSV

-976 SYRRTARHARHVVGR
+976 SYRRTARHARQVFER
-991 IFYAEE
+991 LFYGEE

>member
-1 MSTQPTRPA
+1 MTPPARPG
-10 PTLARRGFSDTRR
+10 PSISRRGFDDTRR
-23 AELLLADPAL
+23 AESLLADPAL
-33 EPLTGARE
+33 APLAEVRD
-41 DLLAA
+41 DLVAA
-46 LARAADPDAALLG
+46 LTRAADPDSALLG
-59 LVRLLEAA
+59 LVRVVEAA
-67 QPGERTRAD
+67 GDEVE
-76 GSALVTALIEDAGAR
+76 ALLAALRDDAAAR
-91 ARIIGALGV
+91 ARIIGAMGV
-100 STALIDHL
+100 STALVDHL

-119 AAREMDPE
+119 DAREMTPE
-127 ERTDALLAEIAEP
+127 ERTEALLAEV
-140 AGLEPQDALRVAY
+140 AGVGDLEPQDALRVGY
-153 RRQLLGIAVRD
+153 RRQLLGIAARD
-164 VTSANPVEGL
+164 TTAEDPVEFL
-174 PETAAAL
+174 PQVGRAL

-195 AIDEQGEAGQT
+195 AIDELGDEGQT

-220 ELNYISD
+220 ELNYVSD

-235 PAPGA
+235 PVEGA
-240 DEDDALDVAMKIA
+240 DEAAALDVATRVA

-265 HGSLWPVDA
+265 HGSLWPVDP

-305 QALLKSRH
+305 QALLKARH

-318 ALGAE
+318 TLGAE
-323 YLDAVRPF
+323 YLAAVRPM
-331 VWEAASREA
+331 VWEAASRED
-340 FVDDVQT
+340 FVDDVQA
-347 MRRRVEEHIPSAEAA
+347 MRRRVEEHIPAAEAS

-387 RTDETLRSGTTL
+387 RTDESLHSGTTL
-399 DALAALSKGGY
+399 DALAALSAGGY
-410 VGREDAAVLGEAYRV
+410 VGRADTAVLADAYKV

-438 RRTHLMPTSEDD
+438 RRTHLMPTAEAD
-450 LRRLGRAMRLWDQP
+450 LRRLGRALHLWDQP
-464 DKAVTSLRTSRAREV
+464 DKQVVRLRTEHSREV

-490 LLSAVAGLSPDETRL
+490 LLSAVAKLSPDEARL
-505 TPDAARTR
+505 TPDAARAR

-526 RHLEVLTEGMSRTA
+526 RHLEALTDGVNRTA

-569 VSERLGTTHW
+569 VSEELGTTHW
-579 YLRLLRDEGRAAQI
+579 YLRLLRDEGEAAQI

-608 LASPEAVQMLGDT
+608 LASPEAVQMLGDP
-621 DGLRPRTREDLLRRM
+621 DGLRPREREEILKRM
-636 LAAARRRDD
+636 RAAASRRDEAD
-645 AETAVAAIR
+645 AAVASIR
-654 AIRRAEIFRIAV
+654 AIRRAEIFRVAV
-666 ADLQD
+666 ADLQGR
-671 KISLD
+671 INL
-676 EVGQALTGLSEAT
+676 EQVGDALTDISEAV
-689 IQASLEVVTRAVEAD
+689 IQASLEVVVRAVEAD
-704 LGRDLGTDMI
+704 RGAPVGTDLL

-734 LYVHDPHE
+734 LYVHEPHE
-742 AVEDQAAQEAALA
+742 GTDDQAAQEAALA

-789 RSLASYASYYERW
+789 RSLASYATYYERW
-802 AQTWES
+802 SETWEA
-808 QALLRARVIAGSEEL
+808 QALLRARPVAGDPGL

-834 RWPQAGINDQQVRE
+834 RWPAEGLDATQVRE

-873 GMGGLSDVEWTIQLL
+873 GMGGLSDVEWTVQLL
-888 QLQHG
+888 QLQHAHD
-893 YEHEGLRTTRTLPAL
+893 HEELRTTRTLPAL
-908 AAAVEAGLVD
+908 GAAVEVGLVGG
-918 DEDARSLRE
+918 EDAVVLRE
-927 AWSMGS
+927 AWSMAS

-976 SYRRTARHARHVVGR
+976 SYRRTARHARQVVDR
-991 IFYAEE
+991 IFYGEV

>member
-1 MSTQPTRPA
+1 MTPPARPG
-10 PTLARRGFSDTRR
+10 PSISRRGFDDTRR
-23 AELLLADPAL
+23 AESLLADPAL
-33 EPLTGARE
+33 APLAEVRD
-41 DLLAA
+41 DLVAA
-46 LARAADPDAALLG
+46 LTRAADPDSALLG
-59 LVRLLEAA
+59 LVRVVEAA
-67 QPGERTRAD
+67 GEEVE
-76 GSALVTALIEDAGAR
+76 ALLAALRDDAAAR
-91 ARIIGALGV
+91 ARIIGAMGV
-100 STALIDHL
+100 STALVDHL

-119 AAREMDPE
+119 DAREMTPE
-127 ERTDALLAEIAEP
+127 ERTEALLAEIADP
-140 AGLEPQDALRVAY
+140 GDLEPQDALRVGY
-153 RRQLLGIAVRD
+153 RRQLLGIAARD
-164 VTSANPVEGL
+164 TTAEDPVEFL
-174 PETAAAL
+174 PQVGRAL

-195 AIDEQGEAGQT
+195 AIDELGDEGQT

-220 ELNYISD
+220 ELNYVSD

-235 PAPGA
+235 PVEGA
-240 DEDDALDVAMKIA
+240 DEAAALDVATRVA

-265 HGSLWPVDA
+265 HGSLWPVDP

-305 QALLKSRH
+305 QALLKARH

-318 ALGAE
+318 TLGAE
-323 YLDAVRPF
+323 YLAAVQPM
-331 VWEAASREA
+331 VWEAASRED
-340 FVDDVQT
+340 FVDDVQA
-347 MRRRVEEHIPSAEAA
+347 MRRRVEEHIPAAEAS

-387 RTDETLRSGTTL
+387 RTDESLHSGTTL
-399 DALAALSKGGY
+399 DALAALSAGGY
-410 VGREDAAVLGEAYRV
+410 VGRADTAVLADAYKV

-438 RRTHLMPTSEDD
+438 RRTHLMPTAEAD
-450 LRRLGRAMRLWDQP
+450 LRRLGRALHLWDQP
-464 DKAVTSLRTSRAREV
+464 DKQVVQLRTEHSREV

-490 LLSAVAGLSPDETRL
+490 LLSAVAKLSPDEARL
-505 TPDAARTR
+505 TPDAARAR

-526 RHLEVLTEGMSRTA
+526 RHLEALTDGVNRTA

-569 VSERLGTTHW
+569 VSEELGTTHW
-579 YLRLLRDEGRAAQI
+579 YLRLLRDEGEAAQI

-608 LASPEAVQMLGDT
+608 LASPEAVQMLGDP
-621 DGLRPRTREDLLRRM
+621 DGLRPREREEILKRM
-636 LAAARRRDD
+636 RAAASRRDEAD
-645 AETAVAAIR
+645 AAVASIR
-654 AIRRAEIFRIAV
+654 AIRRAEIFRVAV
-666 ADLQD
+666 ADLQGR
-671 KISLD
+671 INL
-676 EVGQALTGLSEAT
+676 EQVGDALTDISEAV
-689 IQASLEVVTRAVEAD
+689 IQASLEVVVRAVEAD
-704 LGRDLGTDMI
+704 RGAPVGTDLL

-734 LYVHDPHE
+734 LYVHEPHE
-742 AVEDQAAQEAALA
+742 GTDDQAAQEAALA

-789 RSLASYASYYERW
+789 RSLASYATYYERW
-802 AQTWES
+802 SETWEA
-808 QALLRARVIAGSEEL
+808 QALLRARPVAGDPGL

-834 RWPQAGINDQQVRE
+834 RWPAEGLDATQVRE

-873 GMGGLSDVEWTIQLL
+873 GMGGLSDVEWTVQLL
-888 QLQHG
+888 QLQHAHD
-893 YEHEGLRTTRTLPAL
+893 HEELRTTRTLPAL
-908 AAAVEAGLVD
+908 GAAVEVGLVGG
-918 DEDARSLRE
+918 EDAVVLRE
-927 AWSMGS
+927 AWSMAS

-976 SYRRTARHARHVVGR
+976 SYRRTARHARQVVDR
-991 IFYAEE
+991 IFYGEV

>member
-1 MSTQPTRPA
+1 MTPPARPL

-23 AELLLADPAL
+23 AESLLDDPAL
-33 EPLTGARE
+33 TPLADARAE
-41 DLLAA
+41 LLAA
-46 LARAADPDAALLG
+46 LARSADPDQALLG
-59 LVRLLEAA
+59 LVRLMEA
-67 QPGERTRAD
+67 G
-76 GSALVTALIEDAGAR
+76 GSDDLVTALRTDELAR
-91 ARIIGALGV
+91 GRVIGALGI
-100 STALIDHL
+100 SSALVDHL

-119 AAREMDPE
+119 TAQEMTPE
-127 ERTDALLAEIAEP
+127 ERTEALLAEIADH
-140 AGLEPQDALRVAY
+140 GDLEPQDALRVAY
-153 RRQLLGIAVRD
+153 RRQLLGIAARD
-164 VTSANPVEGL
+164 VTSQDPVVVL
-174 PETAAAL
+174 PEIARAL

-195 AIDEQGEAGQT
+195 AIDELGEAGQS

-235 PAPGA
+235 PVPGA
-240 DEDDALDVAMKIA
+240 DEESALEVATKIA
-253 TRMMHAC
+253 TRTMHAC
-260 SDATA
+260 SDVTA

-294 YYERWAKTWEF
+294 YYDRWAKTWEF
-305 QALLKSRH
+305 QALLKGRH

-318 ALGAE
+318 SLGAE
-323 YLDAVRPF
+323 YLGAVQPL
-331 VWEAASREA
+331 VWEAASRED
-340 FVDDVQT
+340 FVDDVQA
-347 MRRRVEEHIPSAEAA
+347 MRRRVEDHIPPAEAA

-387 RTDETLRSGTTL
+387 RTDDTLRSGTTL

-410 VGREDAAVLGEAYRV
+410 IGRADAAVLEQAYRI

-438 RRTHLMPTSEDD
+438 RRTHLMPVTEDD

-464 DKAVTSLRTSRAREV
+464 DKQVVALRTGHSREV

-490 LLSAVAGLSPDETRL
+490 LLSAVARLSPDEASL
-505 TPDAARTR
+505 TPDAARER

-526 RHLEVLTEGMSRTA
+526 RHLEALMGGVSRAA
-540 AIQRQLLPVMLEWF
+540 AIQKQLLPVMLEWF

-569 VSERLGTTHW
+569 VSEALGATHW
-579 YLRLLRDEGRAAQI
+579 YLRLLRDEGEAAQT
-593 LAHTLGASRFAGDLL
+593 LAHTLGASRFAGELL
-608 LASPEAVQMLGDT
+608 LASPEAVQMLGDA
-621 DGLRPRTREDLLRRM
+621 DGLRPRTREELLRRM
-636 LAAARRRDD
+636 RSAAGRRDD
-645 AETAVAAIR
+645 PEAAVAAIR
-654 AIRRAEIFRIAV
+654 AIRRAEIFRVAV
-666 ADLQD
+666 ADLED
-671 KISLD
+671 KLTLD
-676 EVGQALTGLSEAT
+676 EVGEALTEVSDAT
-689 IQASLEVVTRAVEAD
+689 IEAALEVVVRKVEAER
-704 LGRDLGTDMI
+704 GAPLGTSMLV
-714 IVGMG
+714 VGMG
-719 RLGGSEMGYSSDADV
+719 RLGGREVGYSSDADV
-734 LYVHDPHE
+734 LYVHEPHE
-742 AVEDQAAQEAALA
+742 GADDQTAQEGALA

-763 LGAPGSDPPLGL
+763 IGAAGSDPPLGL

-789 RSLASYASYYERW
+789 RSLASYATYYARW
-802 AQTWES
+802 SQTWEA
-808 QALLRARVIAGSEEL
+808 QALLRARPVAGDPGL
-823 GERFT
+823 AERFI

-834 RWPQAGINDQQVRE
+834 RWSTAGLDAQQVRE

-853 ARMEA
+853 ARMES

-888 QLQHG
+888 QLEHAH
-893 YEHEGLRTTRTLPAL
+893 EHEGLRTTRTLPAL
-908 AAAVEAGLVD
+908 AAAVEVGLVD
-918 DEDARSLRE
+918 VEDAAVLRE
-927 AWSMGS
+927 AWSMAS

-963 VGMAPQSGLALAE
+963 VGMEPLSGLALAE
-976 SYRRTARHARHVVGR
+976 SYRRTARHARHVVDR
-991 IFYAEE
+991 IFYGEP

>member
-1 MSTQPTRPA
+1 MTPPSRPV

-23 AELLLADPAL
+23 AEALLADAAL
-33 EPLTGARE
+33 EPLGQHHE
-41 DLLAA
+41 PLLRAI
-46 LARAADPDAALLG
+46 ARAADPDQALLG
-59 LVRLLEAA
+59 LVRVLEASDDEA
-67 QPGERTRAD
+67 LVRALTGD
-76 GSALVTALIEDAGAR
+76 AAARDRLIGVLGISSALV
-91 ARIIGALGV
+91 
-100 STALIDHL
+100 DHL
-108 VAHPEQWRDAV
+108 VAHPDQWRDAV
-119 AAREMDPE
+119 DAVEMTPE
-127 ERTDALLAEIAEP
+127 ERTEALLAEIADH
-140 AGLEPQDALRVAY
+140 GDLEPQDALRVGY
-153 RRQLLGIAVRD
+153 RRQLLGIVARD
-164 VTSANPVEGL
+164 VTSDDAVADL
-174 PETAAAL
+174 PDIARAL

-195 AIDEQGEAGQT
+195 AIDELGEEGQS

-235 PAPGA
+235 PVDGV
-240 DEDDALDVAMKIA
+240 DEAAALEVATRVA
-253 TRMMHAC
+253 SRMMHAC
-260 SDATA
+260 ADATS

-305 QALLKSRH
+305 QALLKARH

-318 ALGAE
+318 TLGAE
-323 YLDAVRPF
+323 YLEAVRPL
-331 VWEAASREA
+331 VWEAASRED
-340 FVDDVQT
+340 FVDDVQA

-387 RTDETLRSGTTL
+387 RTDETLHSGTTL
-399 DALAALSKGGY
+399 DALAALSRGGY
-410 VGREDAAVLGEAYRV
+410 IGRADAAVLGEAYRV

-438 RRTHLMPTSEDD
+438 RRTHLMPTSDDD

-464 DKAVTSLRTSRAREV
+464 AHEVVALRTGHSREV

-490 LLSAVAGLSPDETRL
+490 LLSAVARLSPDEASL
-505 TPDAARTR
+505 SPDAARER

-526 RHLEVLTEGMSRTA
+526 RHLEVLTEGMSRA
-540 AIQRQLLPVMLEWF
+540 ASIQRQLLPVMLEWF

-569 VSERLGTTHW
+569 VSEELGTTHW
-579 YLRLLRDEGRAAQI
+579 YLRLLRDEGEAAQI

-608 LASPEAVQMLGDT
+608 LASPEAVQYLGEA
-621 DGLRPRTREDLLRRM
+621 DGLRPRTRDELLRRM
-636 LAAARRRDD
+636 RSAAGRREDPE
-645 AETAVAAIR
+645 AAVAAIR
-654 AIRRAEIFRIAV
+654 AIRRAEIFRVGV

-671 KISLD
+671 RLTLD
-676 EVGQALTGLSEAT
+676 EVGEALTDVSEAT
-689 IQASLEVVTRAVEAD
+689 IQAALEVVVHKVESERGA
-704 LGRDLGTDMI
+704 DLGTDLL

-719 RLGGSEMGYSSDADV
+719 RMGGREVGYSSDADV
-734 LYVHDPHE
+734 LYVHDPRPG
-742 AVEDQAAQEAALA
+742 ADDQAAQEAALA
-755 VVGELRRL
+755 VVTELRRL
-763 LGAPGSDPPLGL
+763 IGAAGSDPPLGL
-775 DADLRPEGKSGPMV
+775 DADLRPEGKSGPLV

-802 AQTWES
+802 SETWEA
-808 QALLRARVIAGSEEL
+808 QALLRARPVAGDPGL

-828 ALIDPI
+828 QLIDPL
-834 RWPQAGINDQQVRE
+834 RWSPQGLDARQVRE

-888 QLQHG
+888 QMEHAH
-893 YEHEGLRTTRTLPAL
+893 EHEGLRTTRTLPAL
-908 AAAVEAGLVD
+908 AAAVDLGLVD
-918 DEDARSLRE
+918 GHDATVLRE
-927 AWSMGS
+927 AWSMAS

-963 VGMAPQSGLALAE
+963 VGMEPQSGLALAE
-976 SYRRTARHARHVVGR
+976 SYRRTARRARQVVDR
-991 IFYAEE
+991 IFYGEDEQQR

>member
-1 MSTQPTRPA
+1 MTPPARPG
-10 PTLARRGFSDTRR
+10 PSISRRGFDDTRR
-23 AELLLADPAL
+23 AESLLADPAL
-33 EPLTGARE
+33 APLAEVRD
-41 DLLAA
+41 DLVAA
-46 LARAADPDAALLG
+46 LTRAADPDSALLG
-59 LVRLLEAA
+59 LVRVVEAA
-67 QPGERTRAD
+67 GEEVE
-76 GSALVTALIEDAGAR
+76 ALLAALRDDAAAR
-91 ARIIGALGV
+91 ARIIGAMGV
-100 STALIDHL
+100 STALVDHL

-119 AAREMDPE
+119 DAREMTPE
-127 ERTDALLAEIAEP
+127 ERTEALLAEIADP
-140 AGLEPQDALRVAY
+140 GDLEPQDALRVGY
-153 RRQLLGIAVRD
+153 RRQLLGIAARD
-164 VTSANPVEGL
+164 TTAEDPVEFL
-174 PETAAAL
+174 PQVGRAL

-195 AIDEQGEAGQT
+195 AIDELGDEGQT

-220 ELNYISD
+220 ELNYVSD

-235 PAPGA
+235 PVEGA
-240 DEDDALDVAMKIA
+240 DEAAALDVATRVA

-265 HGSLWPVDA
+265 HGSLWPVDP

-305 QALLKSRH
+305 QALLKARH

-318 ALGAE
+318 TLGAE
-323 YLDAVRPF
+323 YLAAVQPM
-331 VWEAASREA
+331 VWEAASRED
-340 FVDDVQT
+340 FVDDVQA
-347 MRRRVEEHIPSAEAA
+347 MRRRVEENIPAAEAS

-387 RTDETLRSGTTL
+387 RTDESLHSGTTL
-399 DALAALSKGGY
+399 DALAALSAGGY
-410 VGREDAAVLGEAYRV
+410 VGRADTAVLADAYKV

-438 RRTHLMPTSEDD
+438 RRTHLMPTAEAD
-450 LRRLGRAMRLWDQP
+450 LRRLGRALHLWDQP
-464 DKAVTSLRTSRAREV
+464 DKQVVQLRTEHSREV

-490 LLSAVAGLSPDETRL
+490 LLSAVAKLSPDEARL
-505 TPDAARTR
+505 TPDAARAR

-526 RHLEVLTEGMSRTA
+526 RHLEALTDGVNRTA

-569 VSERLGTTHW
+569 VSEELGTTHW
-579 YLRLLRDEGRAAQI
+579 YLRLLRDEGEAAQI

-608 LASPEAVQMLGDT
+608 LASPEAVQMLGDP
-621 DGLRPRTREDLLRRM
+621 DGLRPREREEILKRM
-636 LAAARRRDD
+636 RAAASRRDEAD
-645 AETAVAAIR
+645 AAVASIR
-654 AIRRAEIFRIAV
+654 AIRRAEIFRVAV
-666 ADLQD
+666 ADLQGR
-671 KISLD
+671 INL
-676 EVGQALTGLSEAT
+676 EQVGDALTDISEAV
-689 IQASLEVVTRAVEAD
+689 IQASLEVVVRAVEAD
-704 LGRDLGTDMI
+704 RGAPVGTDLL

-734 LYVHDPHE
+734 LYVHEPHE
-742 AVEDQAAQEAALA
+742 GTDDQAAQEAALA

-789 RSLASYASYYERW
+789 RSLASYATYYERW
-802 AQTWES
+802 SETWEA
-808 QALLRARVIAGSEEL
+808 QALLRARPVAGDPGL

-834 RWPQAGINDQQVRE
+834 RWPAEGLDATQVRE

-873 GMGGLSDVEWTIQLL
+873 GMGGLSDVEWTVQLL
-888 QLQHG
+888 QLQHAHD
-893 YEHEGLRTTRTLPAL
+893 HEELRTTRTLPAL
-908 AAAVEAGLVD
+908 GAAVEVGLVGG
-918 DEDARSLRE
+918 EDAVVLRE
-927 AWSMGS
+927 AWSMAS

-976 SYRRTARHARHVVGR
+976 SYRRTARHARQVVDR
-991 IFYAEE
+991 IFYGEV